1 MTHGFTTLRGVAA
14 WSRTALVVAPGRR
27 SPGFAAIS
35 GRRGPSAAP
44 ERDVNTG
51 RPRGRIGYV
60 DQPELLAE
68 RYRLGP
74 VLGRGGMG
82 AVHRAHDELLG
93 RDVAVKLLDVEQA
106 PQAAV
111 ERFRREAQFLAGL
124 SHPNVVTVFDFGA
137 DDVRAWLVM
146 ELLAGPTLQELLNDR
161 GSLPIAQVRSYGRQ
175 CASALAAAHA
185 GGITHRD
192 VKPANLM
199 LAADGTCKLLDLGIA
214 RLDGAATT
222 QPALTQAGTILGTVP
237 YLAPEVIT
245 GAAPEPP
252 ADLYALGGVLFA
264 LLTARPPFDAEDMMA
279 AMAQH
284 VHAPV
289 PRPSSLRVDVPS
301 DLDDLVVA
309 LLAKDPTSRPS
320 ATDVIARI
328 DGSPAAALAPTVAL
342 AGPMRSDRQP
352 RTGLIAVG
360 IVFALALLAVVLV
373 IANSGGGDT
382 TGSGRPVAGGSH
394 SGARSSTRPARAST
408 HAASARSTP
417 ASTPESTP
425 APIPSPTDLPSALS
439 ALRNS
444 ITTAQAN
451 GALSSAGAQDLLHRV
466 DSMSTAGSGPGA
478 KPGDGHGH
486 GHGHGNGKAKGHG
499 GPPAPD
505 LSGPINDF
513 AHHLDDLRAQGAIT
527 APADQSIQSALVFVR
542 SFAPSGVGG
551 GD

>member
-1 MTHGFTTLRGVAA
+1 M
-14 WSRTALVVAPGRR
+14 
-27 SPGFAAIS
+27 
-35 GRRGPSAAP
+35 
-44 ERDVNTG
+44 
-51 RPRGRIGYV
+51 

-124 SHPNVVTVFDFGA
+124 SHPNVVTVFDFGT

-146 ELLAGPTLQELLNDR
+146 ELLAGPTLQDLVNDR
-161 GSLPIAQVRSYGRQ
+161 GPLSITQARRYGRQ

-185 GGITHRD
+185 AGITHRD

-289 PRPSSLRVDVPS
+289 PRPSSLRPEVPS

-309 LLAKDPTSRPS
+309 LLAKDPAARPR
-320 ATDVIARI
+320 ATDVIARL
-328 DGSPAAALAPTVAL
+328 DGAPAAAPAPAPTVAL
-342 AGPMRSDRQP
+342 TGPTRSRRQP
-352 RTGLIAVG
+352 RTGLIALG
-360 IVFALALLAVVLV
+360 IVFALALLAVVFV
-373 IANSGGGDT
+373 IANSGGDT
-382 TGSGRPVAGGSH
+382 SGSGTPVAGAGGTH
-394 SGARSSTRPARAST
+394 SSARSSTHPPRAST
-408 HAASARSTP
+408 HTAAARSTP
-417 ASTPESTP
+417 ASTPASTP
-425 APIPSPTDLPSALS
+425 RPTDLPSALS
-439 ALRNS
+439 ALRS
-444 ITTAQAN
+444 AITTAQAN
-451 GALSSAGAQDLLHRV
+451 NALSSADAQDLLHRV
-466 DSMSTAGSGPGA
+466 DAMSTAGSGPGDGQG
-478 KPGDGHGH
+478 KGPGN
-486 GHGHGNGKAKGHG
+486 GHGNGKAKGHG
-499 GPPAPD
+499 GPPTPD

-513 AHHLDDLRAQGAIT
+513 AHHLDDLRANGAIT
-527 APADQSIQSALVFVR
+527 APAHNSIQSALVSVR
-542 SFAPSGVGG
+542 AFASSGGGGG
-551 GD
+551 GDGGD

>member
-1 MTHGFTTLRGVAA
+1 MK
-14 WSRTALVVAPGRR
+14 
-27 SPGFAAIS
+27 S
-35 GRRGPSAAP
+35 GRLHGTIAS
-44 ERDVNTG
+44 
-51 RPRGRIGYV
+51 V

-74 VLGRGGMG
+74 LLGRGGMG

-124 SHPNVVTVFDFGA
+124 SHPNVVTIFDFGTDEA
-137 DDVRAWLVM
+137 RAWLVM
-146 ELLAGPTLQELLNDR
+146 ELLAGPTLQELVNDR
-161 GSLPIAQVRSYGRQ
+161 GALPVEVARSYGRQ

-185 GGITHRD
+185 AGITHRD

-199 LAADGTCKLLDLGIA
+199 LGADGTCKLLDLGIA

-252 ADLYALGGVLFA
+252 ADLYALGAVLFT
-264 LLTARPPFDAEDMMA
+264 LLTAKPPFDAEDMMA

-289 PRPSSLRVDVPS
+289 PRPSSVRVDVSP

-309 LLAKDPTSRPS
+309 LLAKDPVSRPS
-320 ATDVIARI
+320 AADVIARL
-328 DGSPAAALAPTVAL
+328 DGTPATATAPTAALAGAAVASTQVL
-342 AGPMRSDRQP
+342 APIAGDGSARSRLQP
-352 RTGLIAVG
+352 RTGLIALG
-360 IVFALALLAVVLV
+360 IAFALALLAVVIV
-373 IANSGGGDT
+373 IANSGGDT
-382 TGSGRPVAGGSH
+382 SGSGTPIAGSTRGNH
-394 SGARSSTRPARAST
+394 RSSSHPARPST
-408 HAASARSTP
+408 HPAATRSTP
-417 ASTPESTP
+417 RPTPRPTRRPIPRPTPRSTPTP
-425 APIPSPTDLPSALS
+425 RPTDLPSALS
-439 ALRNS
+439 ALRS
-444 ITTAQAN
+444 AITTAQADN
-451 GALSSAGAQDLLHRV
+451 AVSAADAQDLLHRV
-466 DSMSTAGSGPGA
+466 DAMSTAGSGPGGG
-478 KPGDGHGH
+478 PGHRGDQGNDQ
-486 GHGHGNGKAKGHG
+486 GNGKPKQHG

-527 APADQSIQSALVFVR
+527 APAYNSIQSALVAVR
-542 SFAPSGVGG
+542 SFAPSGSGEG

>member
-1 MTHGFTTLRGVAA
+1 M
-14 WSRTALVVAPGRR
+14 
-27 SPGFAAIS
+27 
-35 GRRGPSAAP
+35 
-44 ERDVNTG
+44 
-51 RPRGRIGYV
+51 
-60 DQPELLAE
+60 LAE

-124 SHPNVVTVFDFGA
+124 SHPNVVTVFDFGT

-146 ELLAGPTLQELLNDR
+146 ELLAGPTLQELVNDR
-161 GSLPIAQVRSYGRQ
+161 GPLPIAQARSYGRQ

-185 GGITHRD
+185 AGITHRD

-289 PRPSSLRVDVPS
+289 PRPSSVRVDVPP

-309 LLAKDPTSRPS
+309 LLAKDPAARPS
-320 ATDVIARI
+320 ATDVIARL
-328 DGSPAAALAPTVAL
+328 DGTPAAALDAGAL
-342 AGPMRSDRQP
+342 TAGRASTGPMRRAATGERTDGSDRTRHRVRARAARRRHRHRQLGRRHVRQRHAGRGRHATNAARALSPRARP
-352 RTGLIAVG
+352 RT
-360 IVFALALLAVVLV
+360 
-373 IANSGGGDT
+373 
-382 TGSGRPVAGGSH
+382 RQ
-394 SGARSSTRPARAST
+394 R
-408 HAASARSTP
+408 ARSTP
-417 ASTPESTP
+417 TPTP
-425 APIPSPTDLPSALS
+425 TPIPATD
-439 ALRNS
+439 
-444 ITTAQAN
+444 T
-451 GALSSAGAQDLLHRV
+451 
-466 DSMSTAGSGPGA
+466 
-478 KPGDGHGH
+478 
-486 GHGHGNGKAKGHG
+486 
-499 GPPAPD
+499 APD
-505 LSGPINDF
+505 GS
-513 AHHLDDLRAQGAIT
+513 AERAERT
-527 APADQSIQSALVFVR
+527 A
-542 SFAPSGVGG
+542 
-551 GD
+551 